1 MPPFRPFRA
10 QGAPAWRGPAPAM
23 LHDFHLPADGITGL
37 DRFNA
42 AASGVYASTPRPHF
56 ASNDNR
62 ADEEAIDAA
71 A

>member
-1 MPPFRPFRA
+1 
-10 QGAPAWRGPAPAM
+10 M
-23 LHDFHLPADGITGL
+23 LHDFHLPPDGITGL

-56 ASNDNR
+56 PANDNR
-62 ADEEAIDAA
+62 QDEELDAA